1 MALPAISQLAIPA
14 ASVLIC
20 FLSYSSQ
27 FLFLSI
33 EPEPLDLEQTL
44 WFNALVLCIWISYI
58 RACKTDPGRVP
69 SDWQPAKGSPQSK
82 QPEVDETSGR
92 TRWCRRCEASKPP
105 RSHHCKTC
113 KRWALH
119 VSHCMSTISN
129 AFRCI
134 PKMDHH
140 CPWTDNCVSH
150 FTLPHFIR
158 SVFYATVSM
167 TYLEYFL
174 YIRAAVLW
182 RGRNLPSVRFSQT
195 TSIHDSR

>member
-1 MALPAISQLAIPA
+1 
-14 ASVLIC
+14 
-20 FLSYSSQ
+20 
-27 FLFLSI
+27 
-33 EPEPLDLEQTL
+33 
-44 WFNALVLCIWISYI
+44 
-58 RACKTDPGRVP
+58 
-69 SDWQPAKGSPQSK
+69 
-82 QPEVDETSGR
+82 
-92 TRWCRRCEASKPP
+92 
-105 RSHHCKTC
+105 
-113 KRWALH
+113 
-119 VSHCMSTISN
+119 MSTISN